1 MQPCG
6 VCLRYFKLRIP
17 LDKITGLKYQRFT
30 SSGCKDLE
38 IIKFRF
44 AKRLSK
50 VATYRN
56 GQIIHDVIHKCQ
68 IKQGKLNFLTLVDM
82 FYVIILKRV
91 KTSHKEH
98 IKLHLFHC

>member
-6 VCLRYFKLRIP
+6 VCLRYFKLRIQ
-17 LDKITGLKYQRFT
+17 LDKITLKYQRYT

-56 GQIIHDVIHKCQ
+56 EQIIHDVIHKCQ
-68 IKQGKLNFLTLVDM
+68 IKQGKRNFLTLVDM
-82 FYVIILKRV
+82 FSVIILKRV

-98 IKLHLFHC
+98 IKLHLFHD